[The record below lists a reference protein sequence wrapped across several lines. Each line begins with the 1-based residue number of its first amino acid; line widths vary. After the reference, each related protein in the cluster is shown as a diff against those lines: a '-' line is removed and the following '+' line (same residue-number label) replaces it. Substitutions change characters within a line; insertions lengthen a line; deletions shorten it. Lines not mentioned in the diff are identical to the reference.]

1 MKEFLQSVWRSA
13 ARERSYAAIN
23 LAGLALGFAC
33 CLILGLFV
41 YREATFDRHFD
52 NHERIYRL
60 VEEFTIGGQTND
72 ILWIPRAA
80 PKLLAADNPGI
91 EAFTRFTDASLQD
104 GLRLRYEEQVLNWR
118 QTYFADA
125 DVFKVLSHKVLAGN
139 PDTALATDNTV
150 AVSSRLARAYFGDAN
165 PIGRILRTDAN
176 EGWTITLVF
185 DDLPPNTH
193 LRYDALFAG
202 RIPLLRDAETINGLR
217 EQLRTGFGA
226 MTYFLMR
233 PGYDPADW
241 QRVSDNFEQRFL
253 QDTGRPEEA
262 RSILWLQP
270 LAQTHYR
277 ANIRGDVATGNAT
290 YLYGCL
296 TVALLILAVACINY
310 TNLATARALRRARSV
325 AIRKILGARRGWLL
339 LETLGEAVLFAVA
352 AAVLGLAL
360 AEIAV
365 TLTPVG
371 ELLGRQVTFDL
382 SSSPALLGVVL
393 GAAVLVGLLAGAW
406 PAIYLSSWLPIAAFS
421 SRGGGAARGARV
433 REALVLL
440 QFVMAVAVVA
450 ATLVMASQMRYVAR
464 TPLGFERENQVMVTV
479 RGTDNF
485 ARIPALAREL
495 RQHPGVLA
503 VAQTQ
508 QPPGSYGGTIT
519 FGTNQDGEQFTL
531 QFSGTEIDAEFI
543 PALGIPLVAGRN
555 FSNDERA
562 GQQWII
568 NQSMAREVGWDAPVG
583 QEFMGGRVV
592 GVVQDFH
599 FRSLRDPI
607 GPLMFGM
614 LSDDPSRT
622 PEAQRPFVQRSVIIR
637 VSGQD
642 FAGTIRHIEEVMRR
656 FDPGNP
662 FEYTL
667 LDETLG
673 ELYATEGRML
683 ALIAVFA
690 TLCVLIAC
698 LGLFGLTAFATER
711 RAREIAV
718 RKVLGASSRQV
729 VMLLARRILLLI
741 AAGGLIAAVAAWF
754 VMDEW
759 LAGFAYRVKLNP
771 LLPAVA
777 IAIMA
782 IVALGTVAL
791 QSLRTAQADP
801 ADALRGE

>member
-13 ARERSYAAIN
+13 ARERSYAVIN
-23 LAGLALGFAC
+23 LGGLALGFAC

-52 NHERIYRL
+52 NHERVYRL
-60 VEEFTIGGQTND
+60 VEQFTIGGQTND

-80 PKLLAADNPGI
+80 TKLLAADNPQI

-104 GLRLRYEEQVLNWR
+104 GLRLRHGDKVLNWR
-118 QTYFADA
+118 QTFFADA
-125 DVFKVLSHKVLAGN
+125 DVFKVLSHEVLAGN

-150 AVSSRLARAYFGDAN
+150 AVSARLARAYFGDAN
-165 PIGRILRTDAN
+165 PIGQVLRTDAN

-226 MTYFLMR
+226 MTYLLMR
-233 PGYDPADW
+233 PGFDPAEW
-241 QRVSDNFEQRFL
+241 PRISDDFEQRYL
-253 QDTGRPEEA
+253 KNIGRPDDA
-262 RSILWLQP
+262 RSIFWLQP
-270 LAQTHYR
+270 LTRTHYR
-277 ANIRGDVATGNAT
+277 ANIRGDVATGNPT

-296 TVALLILAVACINY
+296 AVALLILAVACINY

-325 AIRKILGARRGWLL
+325 AIRKILGAQRGWLL
-339 LETLGEAVLFAVA
+339 LGTLGEAVLFALA
-352 AAVLGLAL
+352 AALLGLAL

-371 ELLGRQVTFDL
+371 ELLGDQVRFDL
-382 SSSPALLGVVL
+382 SASPGLLGVVL
-393 GAAVLVGLLAGAW
+393 GTAVVVGLLAGAW

-421 SRGGGAARGARV
+421 ARGGGAARGTHA

-440 QFVMAVAVVA
+440 QFVMAVGVVA

-479 RGTDNF
+479 RGTTNF
-485 ARIPALAREL
+485 ARVPALAREL

-503 VAQTQ
+503 VAQAQ
-508 QPPGSYGGTIT
+508 QPPGRFGGTIT
-519 FGTNQDGEQFTL
+519 GGTNEKGEPFSL
-531 QFSGTEIDAEFI
+531 QFSGTDIDAEFI
-543 PALGIPLVAGRN
+543 PALGIQLVAGRN
-555 FSNDERA
+555 FSNDQRA

-568 NQSMAREVGWDAPVG
+568 NQSMARQLGWDEPVG

-599 FRSLRDPI
+599 YRSLRDPI
-607 GPLMFGM
+607 GPLMFGLM
-614 LSDDPSRT
+614 SDDASRT

-642 FAGTIRHIEEVMRR
+642 FAGTIRHIEEMMRR

-673 ELYATEGRML
+673 DMYATERRML
-683 ALIAVFA
+683 TLIAVFA
-690 TLCVLIAC
+690 SLCVLIAC

-711 RAREIAV
+711 RAREIAI

-729 VMLLARRILLLI
+729 VMLLARRILALI
-741 AAGGLIAAVAAWF
+741 GAGGLIAVVAAWF

-759 LAGFAYRVKLNP
+759 LAGFAYRVDSGP

-777 IAIMA
+777 IVIMA

-791 QSLRTAQADP
+791 QSLRIARADP